1 MNISPTLQMHKILDN
16 KKLWWF
22 AGEDPYILGQCSKSL
37 RRTFSIV
44 GVLVVIISLLSAA
57 SLAYGVHQILE
68 STSAD
73 IIIGIYCGLFV
84 FVLYLFILHT
94 LSRNVLPT
102 KGANWRGNLIS
113 YTIRIGFLIFL
124 GFFVAQP
131 VSYVLFE
138 NSVEN
143 EIVAFKSL
151 EIQQFNKKL
160 NIKYAKDLGEKRSS
174 LSSKELILNEI
185 ENNNRLKNRELRS
198 FIRRQEESNFFIR
211 KILILNTLFH
221 FDKEEHADI
230 NVPLVISS
238 WALSLFLIFIFIT
251 PAILK
256 ILISISSE
264 YYIIKKTI
272 ETSLVNA
279 HFTRLVNSY
288 NAILQERYPE
298 KNLSYSSQFIDPPY
312 NTRLKS
318 KPELKNRNDFLKWL
332 LDESN

>member
-1 MNISPTLQMHKILDN
+1 MHRFLDN

-44 GVLVVIISLLSAA
+44 GILVVIISLLSAA

-84 FVLYLFILHT
+84 FVLYLFLLHT

-102 KGANWRGNLIS
+102 DGTNWRGNLAS
-113 YTIRIGFLIFL
+113 YIIRIGFLIFL
-124 GFFVAQP
+124 GFLVAQP
-131 VSYVLFE
+131 VSYLLFE
-138 NSVEN
+138 KSVEN
-143 EIVAFKSL
+143 ELVAFKTQ
-151 EIQQFNKKL
+151 EILNVNRQL
-160 NIKYAKDLGEKRSS
+160 NIKYAKT
-174 LSSKELILNEI
+174 LSERKSELKSKNQILSEI

-272 ETSLVNA
+272 ETKLIDT
-279 HFTRLVNSY
+279 HFNKFLNSY
-288 NAILQERYPE
+288 NGILQERYPE

>member
-1 MNISPTLQMHKILDN
+1 MHRFLDN

-44 GVLVVIISLLSAA
+44 GIMVIIISLLSAA

-73 IIIGIYCGLFV
+73 IIIGIYCGLFI
-84 FVLYLFILHT
+84 FVLYLFLLHT

-102 KGANWRGNLIS
+102 DGTNWRGNLAS
-113 YTIRIGFLIFL
+113 YIIRIGFLIFL
-124 GFFVAQP
+124 GFLVAQP
-131 VSYVLFE
+131 VSYVSFE
-138 NSVEN
+138 KYVEN
-143 EIVAFKSL
+143 ELVAFKNQ
-151 EIQQFNKKL
+151 EIQNFNRQL
-160 NIKYAKDLGEKRSS
+160 NIKYAKILEERRS
-174 LSSKELILNEI
+174 ELRAENRILNAI

-198 FIRRQEESNFFIR
+198 LIQRQEESNYFIR

-221 FDKEEHADI
+221 FDNNEHADI

-238 WALSLFLIFIFIT
+238 WILSLLLILIFIT

-264 YYIIKKTI
+264 YYKIKKTI
-272 ETSLVNA
+272 ETNLIDN
-279 HFTRLVNSY
+279 HFTKFLNTY
-288 NAILQERYPE
+288 NGVLQERYPE

-312 NTRLKS
+312 NTRLKL
-318 KPELKNRNDFLKWL
+318 KPELKNRDEFLKWL

>member
-1 MNISPTLQMHKILDN
+1 M
-16 KKLWWF
+16 
-22 AGEDPYILGQCSKSL
+22 
-37 RRTFSIV
+37 
-44 GVLVVIISLLSAA
+44 
-57 SLAYGVHQILE
+57 
-68 STSAD
+68 
-73 IIIGIYCGLFV
+73 
-84 FVLYLFILHT
+84 
-94 LSRNVLPT
+94 
-102 KGANWRGNLIS
+102 
-113 YTIRIGFLIFL
+113 IFL